1 MGAVLGDRSP
11 PPRRADPLHRAH
23 RGPEPP
29 LAGGCLLRAG
39 GDRDGAGGPHLHGH
53 VERGAHAPAPA
64 APSLHRRPDLR
75 RARRA
80 RPRGATPH
88 RATGARRPRP
98 HLADRCP
105 DTREGTRRRRD
116 RVPSRHAHLRR
127 QRAPA
132 HDGGPAHVLDRRH
145 RVGVPGGTRAVA
157 DGPRLSTGRRDPDE
171 ERARSD
177 AADGARRRPR
187 QRGAALDPP
196 PPVGVDRRPARPG
209 PRGLVALPPVVD
221 PGVGAR

>member
-1 MGAVLGDRSP
+1 MSPGRNGCPAASLLGHGRGEVRRDQPPGGDRGRAACDPSGRGRDLPGWPGPRARSEAGARGAGRRVESRGDRRRQPEDARRAAGRPASRPMGAGLGDRSP
-11 PPRRADPLHRAH
+11 PPRRADPLHRAYG
-23 RGPEPP
+23 GPEPP

-105 DTREGTRRRRD
+105 DTRAGHP
-116 RVPSRHAHLRR
+116 PS
-127 QRAPA
+127 
-132 HDGGPAHVLDRRH
+132 
-145 RVGVPGGTRAVA
+145 
-157 DGPRLSTGRRDPDE
+157 
-171 ERARSD
+171 
-177 AADGARRRPR
+177 
-187 QRGAALDPP
+187 
-196 PPVGVDRRPARPG
+196 PG
-209 PRGLVALPPVVD
+209 PRAFSPRRSSSTTRAGS
-221 PGVGAR
+221 